1 MNKIALI
8 AGEGKFP
15 LLFAQSAKMK
25 GVFVTGF
32 AFLKITD
39 KKLKKY
45 VDEIFWLN
53 IGELNKLLELFK
65 QNRIEKAIMAGKIPK
80 VVLFNPGFKKDAG
93 INSLLDKVVDKKDNS
108 LLIAMADKLKERGI
122 ELLDSTTFL
131 FHLLAIS
138 GTFTQREPTSSEWE
152 DIYFG
157 RELAKRMGDL
167 DIGQTVVVKDKAILA
182 IEAIEGTDAAI
193 RRGGKL
199 AQKGAVVVKMSSPRQ
214 DMRFDIPTV
223 GPQTMRS
230 LIKAKARVLAI
241 EAGKTLIIDK
251 QEVIKLADKK
261 GIAVVAI

>member
-1 MNKIALI
+1 MNKIGLI

-15 LLFAQSAKMK
+15 LLFAQAAKAK

-32 AFLKITD
+32 AFLKLTD

-53 IGELNKLLELFK
+53 VGELNKLLELFK

-80 VVLFNPGFKKDAG
+80 VILFNSYLKKDKETDF
-93 INSLLDKVVDKKDNS
+93 LLSKVADKKDNS
-108 LLIAMADKLKERGI
+108 LLIAIADRLKEKGV

-131 FHLLAIS
+131 SHLLAIS
-138 GTFTQREPTSSEWE
+138 GTFTQREPSASEWE

-157 RELAKRMGDL
+157 RELAKRIGDL
-167 DIGQTVVVKDKAILA
+167 DIGQSVVIKDKAILA
-182 IEAIEGTDAAI
+182 IESIEGTDAAI

-199 AQKGAVVVKMSSPRQ
+199 GGAGIVVVKMSRPGQ
-214 DMRFDIPTV
+214 DMRFDIPVV
-223 GPQTMRS
+223 GLETIRS
-230 LIKAKARVLAI
+230 LVKIRGRVLAI
-241 EAGKTLIIDK
+241 ESGKTLIIDR
-251 QEVIKLADKK
+251 EEAIRLADRK